1 MTQTTSLPTPWSDAE
16 LAEKDFGELRARL
29 QIYAEEAERLEDLYN
44 TKTNE
49 FNAREVVYVRVF
61 GALAVVNESRDIL
74 FGSLLNTKSLA
85 ADESLAKAIAQTSLV
100 ATIGLGIKAILML
113 DKLNDLHNA
122 GKTFRETAAI
132 VKRTGT
138 ADDIAEVAAKATAN
152 ASKIKNIRAKSVALG
167 LLTLGVGVV
176 TLIRAKQSEME
187 AAKQMRE
194 AFPTYLEFF
203 DDVNESIALLEGGIA
218 TMNSAINTLIAETG
232 VGSEASLLQYM
243 KDAIGSIATFRSLYD
258 SAVAML
264 EDRNSA
270 SSSVVLSNA
279 DIARYT
285 GLPEDYIDTIE
296 QGL

>member
-1 MTQTTSLPTPWSDAE
+1 MTQTNTLPTPWTDAE
-16 LAEKDFGELRARL
+16 LAEKDFAELRERL
-29 QIYAEEAERLEDLYN
+29 QIYAEEAERLEELYN
-44 TKTNE
+44 AKTNE

-74 FGSLLNTKSLA
+74 FGTLLNTKSLA
-85 ADESLAKAIAQTSLV
+85 ADESLAKALAQTSLV
-100 ATIGLGIKAILML
+100 ATVGLGIKAILML

-152 ASKIKNIRAKSVALG
+152 AKKIKNIRAKSVAFG

-176 TLIRAKQSEME
+176 TLIRAKQSETE
-187 AAKQMRE
+187 AATQMRE

-203 DDVNESIALLEGGIA
+203 DDVTASIALLDGGIT
-218 TMNSAINTLIAETG
+218 TMNTAINTLIAETG
-232 VGSEASLLQYM
+232 VGNEATLLQYM

-264 EDRNSA
+264 QDKNST
-270 SSSVVLSNA
+270 SSAVTLTNA